1 MEIYIEVNGKKY
13 KSKIHKYHSLHR
25 AILNTYTSY
34 NPETYTIYYKNKVQN
49 HKESIEKCNIHE
61 NDIIHIVPKL
71 KGGYEIPQ
79 STAKSGAM
87 IFIMVLISLSPIY
100 FMYIGIVPLKS
111 FLSRRIMVK
120 ALEPLG
126 KYLVC
131 MLGKKT
137 LYRRILLLT
146 SIIKYFIFIFAVFV
160 TFTLAFIA
168 LCVMMK
174 GQSIFDSPENLTS
187 PVNAGYVTG
196 TIFTVI
202 HMLTYLG
209 YRWFDYF
216 ADFFI
221 SIFRK
226 YYYTKMIFVPI
237 LESLKG
243 IFNRIKGIGVTT
255 ATMGFASDAK
265 MVYGPMASS
274 AAATME
280 KIAKTIIPM
289 GCEAVGVDEIEEE
302 FKSTL
307 KGMKKSDLV
316 DFEIKGRDRKKFCFD
331 FNEYLDDNEFEKL
344 CSPNNNLECCTS
356 SKFYNIALGLF
367 GAITNSSVVG
377 ELLKQAAGQLGM
389 MGHLITANIAFF
401 EESMNM
407 KDDLNEAE
415 KDGFY
420 VPEKTYVIQKDY
432 SKEKIGSLSVKEKD
446 IDEMIE
452 KLKTQGY
459 RTLTLYDERYKDDK
473 KDIVG
478 VLNVKRKVFYDDIKS
493 NILQLRRML
502 NDYGANYDD
511 DDVMVKNVFKP
522 YFIENVCEILNGTR
536 AVKDLSEE
544 VRGLDNVVD
553 MLVSGML
560 TGRWMIVLFLITY
573 IVLVVLSFFKVY

>member
-25 AILNTYTSY
+25 AILNIYPSY
-34 NPETYTIYYKNKVQN
+34 NPETYSIYYKNKILY
-49 HKESIEKCNIHE
+49 HKESIEKCNIDE
-61 NDIIHIVPKL
+61 NDIVKIIPKI
-71 KGGYEIPQ
+71 KGGYEVPQ

-100 FMYIGIVPLKS
+100 FMYVGIVPLKS

-131 MLGKKT
+131 ILGKKT
-137 LYRRILLLT
+137 LYRRILSFT

-174 GQSIFDSPENLTS
+174 GKSIFDSPENLTS

-196 TIFTVI
+196 TLFTVI
-202 HMLTYLG
+202 HMMTYLG
-209 YRWFDYF
+209 YRWFNYF

-221 SIFRK
+221 SIFNK
-226 YYYTKMIFVPI
+226 YYYTRVIFVPI

-243 IFNRIKGIGVTT
+243 IFNRLKGIGVTT

-280 KIAKTIIPM
+280 KIAKVILPM
-289 GCEAVGVDEIEEE
+289 GCEVVGVDKVEEE
-302 FKSTL
+302 FKDVI
-307 KGMKKSDLV
+307 KGMKKSDLKE
-316 DFEIKGRDRKKFCFD
+316 FEIKGRDRKKFCFD

-344 CSPNNNLECCTS
+344 CDLKNNTQCCTS
-356 SKFYNIALGLF
+356 SKFYTIAVGLES
-367 GAITNSSVVG
+367 AIKNSTVVG
-377 ELLKQAAGQLGM
+377 ELIKQAVGQLGM

-401 EESMNM
+401 EESMNPN
-407 KDDLNEAE
+407 DVLNDAE
-415 KDGFY
+415 RDGFY
-420 VPEKTYVIQKDY
+420 VPDKTLMIQKDS
-432 SKEKIGSLSVKEKD
+432 SKEKIPSLSIKEKD
-446 IDEMIE
+446 VDEMIQ
-452 KLKTQGY
+452 KLKSQGY
-459 RTLTLYDERYKDDK
+459 GTLTLYDEKYRDDK
-473 KDIVG
+473 KDIIG
-478 VLNVKRKVFYDDIKS
+478 IINVKRKVFYDDIKKS
-493 NILQLRRML
+493 ILELRRML

-536 AVKDLSEE
+536 AVKELSEE
-544 VRGLDNVVD
+544 VRGLDNVID

-573 IVLVVLSFFKVY
+573 IILVILSFFKVY